1 MAQHHDL
8 SNHRGQKGLVSQE
21 LILTVDKMGIW
32 SLIYLVHPHYQR
44 ALPLSSTFVTF
55 LLECTLC
62 THIWFTIIPAHNGK
76 SRIVFFLDVHW
87 GRLWKNF
94 FESQM
99 VQGRECES
107 LWEARVQIPALPCSN
122 YASSLHLFSVLE
134 LCFSSVCMM
143 VRIRNNAWEFSIELT
158 HS

>member
-32 SLIYLVHPHYQR
+32 SLIYLVHPTLSESFASVVNICNVWNAHYVHIFGSQ
-44 ALPLSSTFVTF
+44 SF
-55 LLECTLC
+55 LLTD
-62 THIWFTIIPAHNGK
+62 GK

-107 LWEARVQIPALPCSN
+107 LWEAWVQIPDLPCSN
-122 YASSLHLFSVLE
+122 CASSLHLFSFLE